1 MTLGFIQDLNNVRPG
16 HLTVLSYCLPVML
29 QKEAEPFQYAL
40 CVVAVLLNG

>member
-29 QKEAEPFQYAL
+29 QKEAEPL
-40 CVVAVLLNG
+40 SVCSVRSP